1 MSQNMVALCDP
12 DPHQKQI
19 TCLFASHNITFYWN
33 PLTRFG
39 YPANRQTNMKTYFAA
54 VNKAEHMVL
63 IISCLF
69 CYIWMNKVFFFFA
82 SYRMS
87 LFSKEVANVCVLYF
101 CSDYAPSMVVAGG
114 TGSCWASEYVSVLD
128 VLLFSVWHTLSNF
141 MLIAS
146 LERIDA
152 FLQAFCLCK
161 LYSSFQGR
169 YKTEVKVMLG

>member
-69 CYIWMNKVFFFFA
+69 CYIWMNKVFFFFCILQDVPILER
-82 SYRMS
+82 SGKC
-87 LFSKEVANVCVLYF
+87 LCI
-101 CSDYAPSMVVAGG
+101 
-114 TGSCWASEYVSVLD
+114 
-128 VLLFSVWHTLSNF
+128 VLLLRLCTQHGCCWGYWILLS
-141 MLIAS
+141 LWICICTWC
-146 LERIDA
+146 LA
-152 FLQAFCLCK
+152 FLCVTHP
-161 LYSSFQGR
+161 FQFYVNRLTGKDR
-169 YKTEVKVMLG
+169 RFSPSILSLQTIFFFSREVQDWG